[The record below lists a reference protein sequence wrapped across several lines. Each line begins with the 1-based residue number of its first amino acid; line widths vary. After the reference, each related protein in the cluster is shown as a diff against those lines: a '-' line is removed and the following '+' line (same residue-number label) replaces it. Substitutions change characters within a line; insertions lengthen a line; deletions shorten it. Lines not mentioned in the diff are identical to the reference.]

1 MNEYRRGRY
10 AVYSIKYHLIWIPKR
25 RKRVLVGD
33 VAKRLREIFDNVAK
47 DNGWTIIELAVQPDH
62 IHLFV
67 ETTVREAPYQ
77 IARAFKGRSSR
88 LLRKEFP
95 HLLKLP
101 SLWTRS
107 YFAASIGH
115 VSQHTIERYIREQ
128 MGED

>member
-1 MNEYRRGRY
+1 MSEYKHGRH
-10 AVYSIKYHLIWIPKR
+10 AVYSIKYHLVWIPKR
-25 RKRVLVGD
+25 RKPVLVGD
-33 VAKRLREIFDNVAK
+33 VAKRLREIFDSVAT

-67 ETTVREAPYQ
+67 EASVREAPYQ
-77 IARAFKGRSSR
+77 IVHAFKGRSSR

-101 SLWTRS
+101 SLWTRA

-128 MGED
+128 TGED